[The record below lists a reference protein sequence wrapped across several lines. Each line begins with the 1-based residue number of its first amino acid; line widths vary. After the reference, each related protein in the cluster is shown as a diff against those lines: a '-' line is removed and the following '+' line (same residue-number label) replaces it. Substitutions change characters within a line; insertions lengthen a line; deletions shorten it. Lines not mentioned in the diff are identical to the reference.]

1 MIIKFNEQRF
11 ISEIKKMV
19 QPLGLSKSQV
29 DEVVSHALEAVRKA
43 STPVRD

>member
-1 MIIKFNEQRF
+1 LIIKFNEQRF

>member
-11 ISEIKKMV
+11 INEVKKMV
-19 QPLGLSKSQV
+19 QPFGLSKSQV
-29 DEVVSHALEAVRKA
+29 EEVVSHALEAVRRA